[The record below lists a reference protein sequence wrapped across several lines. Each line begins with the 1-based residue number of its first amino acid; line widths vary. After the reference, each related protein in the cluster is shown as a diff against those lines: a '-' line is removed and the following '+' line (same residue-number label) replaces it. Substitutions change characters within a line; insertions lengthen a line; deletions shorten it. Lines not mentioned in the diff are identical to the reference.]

1 MVYQAGN
8 SRRLLESRS
17 YRNTIRLNTTCLKA
31 AGLNTEGEISSDAEL
46 PSDGDG
52 AAAAPFPS
60 SPHDHSDR
68 LARSAAFIR
77 SEKILH
83 VLFLGISLAIL
94 SMSFLMRSDGET
106 QVFLPGFNS
115 PMPSACA
122 SKVIFGIDCPGC
134 GLTRAFISISHGEFL
149 KAWNFNRASFIVY
162 AFVAVQIPW
171 HSIQLWR
178 YFHNRPPMETFLIY
192 LATDCSSGCA
202 VY

>member
-1 MVYQAGN
+1 
-8 SRRLLESRS
+8 
-17 YRNTIRLNTTCLKA
+17 LK
-31 AGLNTEGEISSDAEL
+31 NEGEISNHVAPTHE
-46 PSDGDG
+46 GDQLTSV
-52 AAAAPFPS
+52 PEVDS
-60 SPHDHSDR
+60 SSGS
-68 LARSAAFIR
+68 AIRSPRHASFVR

-94 SMSFLMRSDGET
+94 AMSFLMSSDGKT
-106 QVFLPGFNS
+106 QVFLPGFSS

-122 SKVIFGIDCPGC
+122 TKVIFGVDCPGC

-178 YFHNRPPMETFLIY
+178 YFHDKRPMETFLIY
-192 LATDCSSGCA
+192 LAPLVLVAVLFVNWVLKLSSLFQ
-202 VY
+202 